1 MKKIRI
7 KDLFASKKKP
17 IRLSNATLNGKKVSL
32 RKLQVKDAVYFH
44 DTYEELRDT
53 MYLPY
58 NKFNSIDDYTMYLI
72 DHNAKYEKGL
82 AVGWAIESTKTSEF
96 VGVIQVYK
104 FVEKE
109 GRCSLSFYTVK
120 GLKDPY
126 IIESINLVI
135 QYLFSTKLVRRI
147 EVKIDSNDSFTE
159 IALIKCGFA
168 YEGSKRKYSYYG
180 GEYHDVKVYA
190 ILDDEIVLTKEN

>member
-1 MKKIRI
+1 MRKIRI

-17 IRLSNATLNGKKVSL
+17 VRLSNATLNGKKVTL
-32 RKLQVKDAVYFH
+32 RKLQIKDAVYFN

-58 NKFNSIDDYTMYLI
+58 NKLNNVDDYTMYLI
-72 DHNAKYEKGL
+72 DHIAKYEKGS
-82 AVGWAIESTKTSEF
+82 AVGWAIESTKTNEF
-96 VGVIQVYK
+96 IGVIQVYK

-109 GRCSLSFYTVK
+109 GRCSISFYTVK

-126 IIESINLVI
+126 IIEAINLVM

-147 EVKIDSNDSFTE
+147 EVKIDANDSFTE
-159 IALIKCGFA
+159 IALIKCGFV
-168 YEGSKRKYSYYG
+168 YEVIKRKYSFYG